1 MSCYMSFSNV
11 TGHISYMEEDVSD
24 EDIIED
30 CVNELNEELH
40 CSAANND
47 KDEDEE
53 YKSVSLNSSVH
64 SDMYYECKE
73 TVKIDKHIFYYSS
86 SMDGTYWMLI
96 DEDCDW

>member
-30 CVNELNEELH
+30 CVNETNEELH
-40 CSAANND
+40 ND